1 MSRTFSSLSI
11 PNYRRYFIG
20 ATASN
25 LGIWMARTGQSWLVL
40 TQLTNGDAISLGFL
54 TSLMFLPTLLLTPWA
69 GAVADRFPKKR
80 IIIWAQVL
88 LFIDIVLLA
97 VLTLTGHVQLWH
109 VFLLATLD
117 GIAGAFDG
125 PARQAIVSELVPTS
139 KLSNAI
145 GLGSMSFNTARLLG
159 PGAAG
164 VLIALLGT
172 GQVFVVNALT
182 YVVLVWCIAR
192 IDSTAMAKPPIQKAR
207 GGILSAMAYLK
218 AHPDLALM
226 FVVAAAMGTFGFN
239 QGITNPLM
247 STAVY
252 GKGASEFGALG
263 SIMGIGSLTAAVM
276 AARRPRPR
284 IRHLVLSLGAFAG
297 SIAASALAPDF
308 TTFMVL
314 QIPIG
319 LASVSVMVT
328 ANAIVQMG
336 AAPEMRGRVMALWGA
351 VILGPAPVV
360 APLLGAVGAQF
371 GARATLAVCAT
382 GIFLTF
388 IGTMIYLF
396 IHENAHMQVSVRR
409 PFVRVDLDGRTVHLR
424 D

>member
-1 MSRTFSSLSI
+1 MSRTFSSLAI

-25 LGIWMARTGQSWLVL
+25 LGQWMARTGQAWLVL
-40 TQLTNGDAISLGFL
+40 TQLTNGDAVSLGFL
-54 TSLMFLPTLLLTPWA
+54 TSLMFLPTLLFTPLA
-69 GAVADRFPKKR
+69 GSVADRFPKKR
-80 IIIWAQVL
+80 IIIAAQVL
-88 LFIDIVLLA
+88 LFVDIVLLA

-125 PARQAIVSELVPTS
+125 PARQSIVSELVPTS
-139 KLSNAI
+139 MLSNAI
-145 GLGSMSFNTARLLG
+145 GLGAMSFNSARLLG

-172 GQVFVVNALT
+172 GQVFIVNALT
-182 YVVLVWCIAR
+182 YVVLVVCVAR
-192 IDSTAMAKPPIQKAR
+192 IDSGALQRSPAKPR
-207 GGILSAMAYLK
+207 GGILSAVSYLR
-218 AHPDLALM
+218 ANPALALM
-226 FVVAAAMGTFGFN
+226 FTVAAAMGTFGFN

-252 GKGASEFGALG
+252 GKGAGEFGALG
-263 SIMGIGSLTAAVM
+263 SVMGVGSLTAAIL

-284 IRHLVLSLGAFAG
+284 IRHMVVALGAFAG
-297 SIAASALAPDF
+297 SVAASALAPTF
-308 TTFMVL
+308 TSFMLL

-336 AAPEMRGRVMALWGA
+336 SAPEMRGRVMALWGA

-360 APLLGAVGAQF
+360 APLLGAVGAEY
-371 GARATLAVCAT
+371 GARATLVVCAA
-382 GIFLTF
+382 GVFVAF
-388 IGTMIYLF
+388 VGTLVYLF
-396 IHENAHMQVSVRR
+396 VHESVHMTVSVRR
-409 PFVRVDLDGRTVHLR
+409 PFLQVDLDGEPVHLR
-424 D
+424 G